1 MGNSLLNRVNNSCN
15 FYPITL
21 FFFKI
26 RWLLRTW
33 YGKRKLRRKLR
44 RITISI
50 FFLFFFFCFLLKLIY
65 LFRPSTS
72 VETSFTCNP
81 GTVDCISNCLAA
93 NTGTDA
99 REVCYNIN
107 FLSLILRGDAIL
119 RISPVSPSMCKH
131 TMGTSWLNIL
141 RSLRSRKV

>member
-1 MGNSLLNRVNNSCN
+1 MRNSLLNRVNNSCN
-15 FYPITL
+15 FIRLLSSSKSVDFLEPDTEKENCEENYAESL
-21 FFFKI
+21 FRFSFS
-26 RWLLRTW
+26 L
-33 YGKRKLRRKLR
+33 
-44 RITISI
+44 
-50 FFLFFFFCFLLKLIY
+50 FFCFLFGLIY
-65 LFRPSTS
+65 LIRPSTS

>member
-1 MGNSLLNRVNNSCN
+1 MRISLLNRVNNSCN
-15 FYPITL
+15 FIRLLSSSSKSVDFLEPDTEKENCEENYAESLFRFSFSL
-21 FFFKI
+21 FF
-26 RWLLRTW
+26 
-33 YGKRKLRRKLR
+33 Y
-44 RITISI
+44 
-50 FFLFFFFCFLLKLIY
+50 FLFELIY
-65 LFRPSTS
+65 LIRPSTS

>member
-1 MGNSLLNRVNNSCN
+1 MRNSLLNRVNNSCN
-15 FYPITL
+15 FIRLLSSSSKSVDFLESDTEKENCEENYAESL
-21 FFFKI
+21 FRFSFS
-26 RWLLRTW
+26 L
-33 YGKRKLRRKLR
+33 
-44 RITISI
+44 
-50 FFLFFFFCFLLKLIY
+50 FFCFLFGLIY
-65 LFRPSTS
+65 LIRPSTS